1 MYQCIISIQK
11 LIEKYEQYAL
21 LNNETEIA
29 HTLHTIK
36 TEGAQNFRQALQLLR
51 ILHFSIWE
59 AGNYHNTLGRFDQ
72 YMYPFYQRDLEMEH
86 SPKKKHSI
94 CLKNF
99 SLYAIRT
106 ATCIRVCNRVTMG
119 RAWFGR
125 TRSGGQ
131 ILIQRPVPNVPAG
144 KLRIKTN

>member
-51 ILHFSIWE
+51 ILHFSIWK

-72 YMYPFYQRDLEMEH
+72 YMYPFYQRDLENGTLTKEEAFD
-86 SPKKKHSI
+86 
-94 CLKNF
+94 LLEEF

-119 RAWFGR
+119 RAWFWEDAIR
-125 TRSGGQ
+125 RANTYSTTCPECACRQ
-131 ILIQRPVPNVPAG
+131 V
-144 KLRIKTN
+144 TN